1 MTIMASRKA
10 KARAHQ
16 AQPLPQP
23 SDYETDAPNLDIL
36 PPPPRSNTELNL
48 SVIQRH
54 NPSVRSILSIAPY
67 AVVYLFS
74 PAAQA
79 WEKCGIEG
87 TLFVCQLTQSSIGA
101 DRYAVTILNRRGL
114 DSFTTEL
121 LSGDDVENTEEYVIL
136 QVGAEDGTPQIYGLW
151 IFSEPPPSSTA
162 NTRTINA
169 QIIQD
174 CAIQAEMSR
183 KLLEQEL
190 RDSSNGAQQIAED
203 AQAEEESVP
212 MGRQLSL
219 RELFGQQRT
228 QDAGWSLHNHHSSS
242 LKSAQFTTTLDT
254 DFFRATTRFTPAKHP
269 QKPPPQP
276 MNAQS
281 GDDSDAIG
289 QLFWKAKQGYRV
301 S

>member
-1 MTIMASRKA
+1 
-10 KARAHQ
+10 
-16 AQPLPQP
+16 QPLPQP

-228 QDAGWSLHNHHSSS
+228 QDAGWSLHNHH
-242 LKSAQFTTTLDT
+242 
-254 DFFRATTRFTPAKHP
+254 
-269 QKPPPQP
+269 
-276 MNAQS
+276 
-281 GDDSDAIG
+281 
-289 QLFWKAKQGYRV
+289 
-301 S
+301 